1 MIAPKDESS
10 DLVMQWIESEGLGD
24 SAIFSPRL
32 DSVVV
37 EASISKIE
45 KLLNAEYT
53 PFGKRVG
60 LSIARTQLILVP
72 YSTLIHRRCFSE
84 NPRV

>member
-24 SAIFSPRL
+24 FATFSPRL
-32 DSVVV
+32 DSIVV

-45 KLLNAEYT
+45 RLLNAEYS
-53 PFGKRVG
+53 PFGKLPTVIYG
-60 LSIARTQLILVP
+60 
-72 YSTLIHRRCFSE
+72 E
-84 NPRV
+84 NTIDFDVSQCTRPQGMCW